1 MISNDNLTNIDNYF
15 GLITVDTGNPQID
28 FIINTI
34 SFFLQATFIFNFSTF
49 GLMLLTNMFFK

>member
-28 FIINTI
+28 FMINMT
-34 SFFLQATFIFNFSTF
+34 SFFLQAIFIFNFSTF
-49 GLMLLTNMFFK
+49 GIMLLANMFFK